1 MTSTN
6 RSYIGVEP
14 TYGNFAKQIINGNSS
29 TTIFN
34 LNFIAP
40 SEESMLIVDNGI
52 LKQPDTDYT
61 LINSNTQVQ
70 FAVAPITGHT
80 IFILFLG
87 QKLLAPTAGTF
98 VAGSINP
105 VDISPDYNKS
115 LRRNFYLNAN
125 NNLQA
130 QYNYYTD
137 TVSGSITGTLPASAT
152 FGDTII
158 IVDVFGT
165 FRINNLILN
174 RNGLN
179 INGVASNFTCNI
191 NNSIIT
197 LTYINSTVGWLTEMV
212 FNSVK
217 SSTGKIYY
225 FSA

>member
-40 SEESMLIVDNGI
+40 SEESMLVVDNGV
-52 LKQPDTDYT
+52 LKQPDVDYT
-61 LINSNTQVQ
+61 LITSNTQIQ
-70 FAVAPITGHT
+70 FTVAPVTGHT
-80 IFILFLG
+80 VFILFLG

-125 NNLQA
+125 LNLQA
-130 QYNYYTD
+130 QYNYYVD

-152 FGDTII
+152 FGDTIV

-165 FRINNLILN
+165 FRVNNLNLN

-179 INGVASNFTCNI
+179 INGVASNFVCNI

-212 FNSVK
+212 FNNAK
-217 SSTGKIYY
+217 STTGRLYY

>member
-105 VDISPDYNKS
+105 TDISPDYNKS
-115 LRRNFYLNAN
+115 LRRNQYINAN
-125 NNLQA
+125 NNFQV
-130 QYNYYTD
+130 QYNYYVD
-137 TVSGSITGTLPASAT
+137 TVSAAITATLPATAE
-152 FGDTII
+152 FGDSIV
-158 IVDVFGT
+158 IVDIFGT
-165 FRINNLILN
+165 FRVNNLILN

-179 INGVASNFTCNI
+179 INGNASNFTCNI

-197 LTYINSTVGWLTEMV
+197 LTYINNTVGWLVEIV
-212 FNSVK
+212 FNTSK
-217 SSTGKIYY
+217 STTGKMYY